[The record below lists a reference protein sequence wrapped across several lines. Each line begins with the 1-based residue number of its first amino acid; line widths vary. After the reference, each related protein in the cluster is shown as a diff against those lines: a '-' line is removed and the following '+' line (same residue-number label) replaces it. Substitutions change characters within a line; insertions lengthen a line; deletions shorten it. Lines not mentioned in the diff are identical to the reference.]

1 MNDDG
6 RGGVRRKPLYP
17 APSEYDNGRVC
28 DMGYL
33 TRLGAGAADQ
43 PIQAAQEPPVRAVP
57 VAPQP
62 AEPVGAV
69 REPPE
74 AEAVAAAQEP
84 PKAEAAPAPREEA
97 PKEAQ
102 EAPQVGGTP
111 VGPIQLDAPAADA
124 ARKAHEAAEAQRRAE
139 WEAGQ
144 ARKKAE
150 RQAALDKLAAMSDAD
165 AIRESTRRVGDAT
178 EKITRRN
185 MKEQVAEHVQAL
197 CQRDPTFARRTMLP
211 GKSMV
216 LCFQYLTKK
225 AFEYVQDEMKAN
237 GIEPGPGQEGYGCDV
252 PDDLCFQW
260 ARDYFDAPV
269 EEKEEKFVPN
279 PYVPRPVGKAK
290 KDKPKKEPKPKP
302 APKPKENP
310 GIDGQIS
317 LLGG

>member
-1 MNDDG
+1 
-6 RGGVRRKPLYP
+6 
-17 APSEYDNGRVC
+17 
-28 DMGYL
+28 MGYL
-33 TRLGAGAADQ
+33 TRLGAGAVNQ
-43 PIQAAQEPPVRAVP
+43 PIQAAQEPPVQAAP
-57 VAPQP
+57 VAPPP
-62 AEPVGAV
+62 AEPVETV
-69 REPPE
+69 EKPPK

-102 EAPQVGGTP
+102 ETPQVGGTP
-111 VGPIQLDAPAADA
+111 VGPIQLDAPAADDA

-197 CQRDPTFARRTMLP
+197 CQKDATFARRTMLP

-279 PYVPRPVGKAK
+279 PYVPRSGGKAAPK
-290 KDKPKKEPKPKP
+290 KAKKEPKPKP

>member
-1 MNDDG
+1 
-6 RGGVRRKPLYP
+6 
-17 APSEYDNGRVC
+17 
-28 DMGYL
+28 MGYL
-33 TRLGAGAADQ
+33 TRLDAGAADQ
-43 PIQAAQEPPVRAVP
+43 PIQAAQEPPVQAAP
-57 VAPQP
+57 VAPP
-62 AEPVGAV
+62 PVKPVEAV
-69 REPPE
+69 EEPPRE
-74 AEAVAAAQEP
+74 EAVAAAQEP
-84 PKAEAAPAPREEA
+84 AKTEAAPAPREEA

-102 EAPQVGGTP
+102 ETPQVGGTP
-111 VGPIQLDAPAADA
+111 VGPIQLDGPAVDDAA
-124 ARKAHEAAEAQRRAE
+124 ARKAHEEAEAKRRAE
-139 WEAGQ
+139 WEAEQ

-197 CQRDPTFARRTMLP
+197 CQRDAAFARRTMLP

-216 LCFQYLTKK
+216 LCFQYITKK

-237 GIEPGPGQEGYGCDV
+237 GIEPSHDQDGYGCDI

-269 EEKEEKFVPN
+269 EEKAEKKFVPN
-279 PYVPRPVGKAK
+279 PYVPKSGGKAKAK
-290 KDKPKKEPKPKP
+290 KDKPKKEPKPS
-302 APKPKENP
+302 PKPKENP
-310 GIDGQIS
+310 GVDGQIS